1 MCHPAKPS
9 LGRCGGSVQCFASFG
24 VRSSSGKLGRV
35 RNVSWF
41 TQVLPFPS
49 LPHLRRAFL
58 LDLFPFPLSLFSG
71 PGTCFSSIIF
81 FFFSQ
86 HSERN
91 EVRGSWVCQK
101 QLLAKQI
108 LSTFTSLSGSPQ
120 SKNMSQLNPMSNPG
134 LHSNYHILASMPSSR
149 LIVPVPVLGPN
160 SVS

>member
-1 MCHPAKPS
+1 MVHP
-9 LGRCGGSVQCFASFG
+9 
-24 VRSSSGKLGRV
+24 SSS
-35 RNVSWF
+35 
-41 TQVLPFPS
+41 LPFSPTS
-49 LPHLRRAFL
+49 KAGVFVGPFSFSFVIVFWARHLFFQRN
-58 LDLFPFPLSLFSG
+58 
-71 PGTCFSSIIF
+71 F
-81 FFFSQ
+81 FFFSH